1 MFKSALDGPIDVEVV
16 PGLVQ
21 TAVEV
26 TRHGGWLPLGHLA
39 ASARYPGSCNDVIS
53 WSATCGVR
61 ETRQRWNE
69 KSPGMRKALE

>member
-1 MFKSALDGPIDVEVV
+1 MMKMKGTIFTSAIDEPIDVEVV

-26 TRHGGWLPLGHLA
+26 TRHGGWLPLVHIA

-53 WSATCGVR
+53 WSSTCDVR
-61 ETRQRWNE
+61 E
-69 KSPGMRKALE
+69 MRLR